1 MTRSTYTS
9 ELAAAICARAAKG
22 QNLRAI
28 SEQPGMPNRVT
39 LHRWLNRHAEFRRRY
54 DEACARRAFVL
65 IRPKTDPA
73 APRRRSPI
81 YTPELGQLICDHL
94 LDGLSLNQV
103 SHLPGMPH
111 LSNINMWLNRHED
124 FRRSYVWACHFRN
137 EAIADRILAIA
148 DSCTSEP
155 DDVAPYEQLAR
166 IKLQIAALK
175 QRYAVL
181 TPKKDWL
188 A

>member
-81 YTPELGQLICDHL
+81 YTPERGAADLRPPAGWPQPQP
-94 LDGLSLNQV
+94 GV
-103 SHLPGMPH
+103 SPAGHAAPVQH
-111 LSNINMWLNRHED
+111 QH
-124 FRRSYVWACHFRN
+124 VA
-137 EAIADRILAIA
+137 
-148 DSCTSEP
+148 EP
-155 DDVAPYEQLAR
+155 P
-166 IKLQIAALK
+166 
-175 QRYAVL
+175 
-181 TPKKDWL
+181 
-188 A
+188 